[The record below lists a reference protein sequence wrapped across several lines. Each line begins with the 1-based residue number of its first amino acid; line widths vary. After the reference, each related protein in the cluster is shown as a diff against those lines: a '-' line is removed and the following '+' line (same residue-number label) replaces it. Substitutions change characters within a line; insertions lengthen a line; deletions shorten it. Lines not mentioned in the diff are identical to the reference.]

1 VRTLSARRDRRE
13 LRIVAGFDAVT
24 LALTLADLLAR
35 VGTEVAV
42 SDWLD
47 ITQPMID
54 EFADAIHDRQWIH
67 VDPERAARESPFR
80 NAAGERRTVAH
91 GFLTLS
97 LLTRMLEN
105 AIEVSD
111 RATGINVGFDKVR
124 FTAPVTS
131 GSRVRGRFALRE
143 AKAIAGGAQLTWDVT
158 VQCEGVDKPV
168 LVAEWLTR
176 ILSA

>member
-1 VRTLSARRDRRE
+1 M
-13 LRIVAGFDAVT
+13 T
-24 LALTLADLLAR
+24 LALTLEALQAR
-35 VGTEVAV
+35 IGTEVAV
-42 SDWLD
+42 SDWFD

-67 VDPERAARESPFR
+67 VDPARAARDSPFR
-80 NAAGERRTVAH
+80 NASGERRTVAH

-111 RATGINVGFDKVR
+111 RATGINIGFNKVR
-124 FTAPVTS
+124 FTGPVTS
-131 GSRVRGRFALRE
+131 GSRVRGRFALLE
-143 AKAIAGGAQLTWDVT
+143 AKPIVGGAQLTWDVT

-168 LVAEWLTR
+168 LVAEWVTR
-176 ILSA
+176 ILSE

>member
-1 VRTLSARRDRRE
+1 M
-13 LRIVAGFDAVT
+13 T
-24 LALTLADLLAR
+24 LALSLADLLER
-35 VGTEVAV
+35 VGTEVAI

-80 NAAGERRTVAH
+80 NADGERRTVAH

-105 AIEVSD
+105 AIEVQD

-124 FTAPVTS
+124 FTGPVAS

-143 AKAIAGGAQLTWDVT
+143 AKTIAGGAQLSWDVT